1 MAQPVRQ
8 VGIRSPG
15 YQGLNTELSPI
26 NGDPEFALVADNCVV
41 DQIGRLT
48 TRQAF
53 ADYIKFE
60 NRNNLEI
67 IKIKTHFISHDPLH
81 GTHKETPVF
90 VYREGDIEEVAVTNT
105 VPVGGH
111 RRLPVKRG
119 RSLEITGQA
128 NYGVGMEA
136 EDGSITDIILPN
148 DYGTDLS
155 TAELIDFKDELYL
168 FSKGNAVLRLDE
180 TDNEFKNFGAEWVAL
195 GGATQDIDGDIAIS
209 AYGRLWVSG
218 VGNDYHTIHYSS
230 LLDETKWYDGTAS
243 ADTANLGGLIDVREY
258 WPVESD
264 TIVNIHAHNNFLYV
278 FGRNSILIYSGANS
292 ADPAGP
298 NGLVLQDTISN
309 IGLIRRDAICNIG
322 TDVLFVDESGVRAMG
337 RVIQEK
343 SSPISEPSMN
353 IRREIQEVIM
363 QELTLDPRWS
373 GVKMEYWPSKSLALM
388 VCVGLRI
395 AYVLHL
401 NMPSKTGGYKITRWT
416 NCFWI
421 DSTECKMAEGDV
433 VYLGGKAQHG
443 LLRYKGYV
451 EGDEEGVPSPYI
463 MKYEGMAMALGE
475 NPMQTVIPKSI
486 HYVCMGEYVPGM
498 ANAMW
503 GFSDK
508 LIASREFQIDV
519 ARRSKYALHEFTDD
533 GEEEMAGRYSDSGG
547 PYYAGYKVNTNGSGA
562 LFRVG
567 LEIKVQGGRYALQEY
582 DINSAVGRITA

>member
-1 MAQPVRQ
+1 MAQPVNQ

-60 NRNNLEI
+60 DRNNLEI
-67 IKIKTHFISHDPLH
+67 IKIKSHVISDDPIH
-81 GTHKETPVF
+81 GTHREAPVF
-90 VYREGDIEEVAVTNT
+90 VYREGNVEEVPVTT
-105 VPVGGH
+105 MVPVGGH
-111 RRLPVKRG
+111 RKLPVKRG
-119 RSLEITGQA
+119 RSLEITGEA
-128 NYGVGMEA
+128 NYGVGIEA
-136 EDGSITDIILPN
+136 DDGSVADVILPN
-148 DYGTDLS
+148 GYGADLI
-155 TAELIDFKDELYL
+155 TAELVDFKDELYL
-168 FSKGNAVLRLDE
+168 FSKGNAVVKLE
-180 TDNEFKNFGAEWVAL
+180 DNEFKNFGAQWVNSL
-195 GGATQDIDGDIAIS
+195 NKSVDIDGDIAIS

-218 VGNDYHTIHYSS
+218 VSGDYHVIHYSS
-230 LLDETKWYDGTAS
+230 LLNENQWYESNSDPS
-243 ADTANLGGLIDVREY
+243 NSANLGGLIDVREY

-264 TIVNIHAHNNFLYV
+264 TIVNIHAHNGFLYV
-278 FGRNSILIYSGANS
+278 FGRNSILIYSGADS
-292 ADPAGP
+292 ADPAGQD
-298 NGLVLQDTISN
+298 GLVLQDTISN
-309 IGLIRRDAICNIG
+309 VGLVRRDAICNIG

-343 SSPISEPSMN
+343 SSPLTEPSMN

-363 QELTLDPRWS
+363 QELTLDPKWS
-373 GVKMEYWPSKSLALM
+373 GIKMEYWPSKSLALM
-388 VCVGLRI
+388 LCTGLRI
-395 AYVLHL
+395 AYVFHL
-401 NMPSKTGGYKITRWT
+401 NMPSKTGGYKVTRWT

-433 VYLGGKAQHG
+433 VYMGGKAQHG

-451 EGDEEGVPSPYI
+451 EGDEEGVPNPYI
-463 MKYEGMAMALGE
+463 MKYEGMAMALGQ

-486 HYVCMGEYVPGM
+486 YYVCMGEYVPGM

-508 LIASREFQIDV
+508 LVASREFQIDV
-519 ARRSKYALHEFTDD
+519 EGRSRYALHEFSDD
-533 GEEEMAGRYSDSGG
+533 GEEEMAGYYSDGG
-547 PYYAGYKVNTNGSGA
+547 PHYAGYKVNTNGSGA

>member
-1 MAQPVRQ
+1 MAQPVNQ

-53 ADYIKFE
+53 ADYIKFDG
-60 NRNNLEI
+60 RNNLEI
-67 IKIKTHFISHDPLH
+67 IKIKSHVISDDPVH
-81 GTHKETPVF
+81 GTHREVPVF
-90 VYREGDIEEVAVTNT
+90 VYREGNVEEVPVTNM

-111 RRLPVKRG
+111 RRVPVKRG
-119 RSLEITGQA
+119 RALEITGEA
-128 NYGVGMEA
+128 NYGVGIEA
-136 EDGSITDIILPN
+136 DDGSITDIILPN
-148 DYGTDLS
+148 DYGADLI
-155 TAELIDFKDELYL
+155 TAELVDFKDELYL
-168 FSKGNAVLRLDE
+168 FSKGKAVVKLDDD
-180 TDNEFKNFGAEWVAL
+180 TNEFKNIGADWVDTD
-195 GGATQDIDGDIAIS
+195 GTGYNIDGDIAVS

-218 VGNDYHTIHYSS
+218 VGGDYHVIHYSS
-230 LLDETKWYDGTAS
+230 LLDETKWYDGTADGS
-243 ADTANLGGLIDVREY
+243 TANLGGLIDVREY

-292 ADPAGP
+292 ADPAGEG
-298 NGLVLQDTISN
+298 GLVLQDTISN
-309 IGLIRRDAICNIG
+309 IGLVRRDAICNIG

-343 SSPISEPSMN
+343 SSPLTEPSMN

-388 VCVGLRI
+388 VCTGLRI
-395 AYVLHL
+395 AYVFHL
-401 NMPSKTGGYKITRWT
+401 NMPSKTGGYKVTRWT
-416 NCFWI
+416 NCFWV
-421 DSTECKMAEGDV
+421 DSTECKMNEGDV
-433 VYLGGKAQHG
+433 VYMGGKAQHG

-451 EGDEEGVPSPYI
+451 EGDEDGVPNPYI
-463 MKYEGMAMALGE
+463 MKYEGMAMALGQSA
-475 NPMQTVIPKSI
+475 MQTVIPKSI

-498 ANAMW
+498 ANALW

-508 LIASREFQIDV
+508 MVASREFQIDV
-519 ARRSKYALHEFTDD
+519 NGRSKYRIHEFTED
-533 GEEEMAGRYSDSGG
+533 GEADMAAVYSDGDG
-547 PYYAGYKVNTNGSGA
+547 PLYAGYKVNTNGSGA

-582 DINSAVGRITA
+582 DINSAVGRLTA

>member
-48 TRQAF
+48 SRQAF

-67 IKIKTHFISHDPLH
+67 IKIKSHVTSDDPVH
-81 GTHKETPVF
+81 GTHRETPVF
-90 VYREGDIEEVAVTNT
+90 VYREGNVEETPVTNK
-105 VPVGGH
+105 VPVGGY
-111 RRLPVKRG
+111 RKLSVKRG
-119 RSLEITGQA
+119 RALEITGDA
-128 NYGVGMEA
+128 NYGVGIEA
-136 EDGSITDIILPN
+136 ADGSITDIILPN
-148 DYGTDLS
+148 DYGDDLI
-155 TAELIDFKDELYL
+155 TAELVDFKDELYL
-168 FSKGNAVLRLDE
+168 FSKGKAVVKLE
-180 TDNEFKNFGAEWVAL
+180 GTEFKNFGAKWTDLA
-195 GGATQDIDGDIAIS
+195 GDPQDIDGDIAIS

-218 VGNDYHTIHYSS
+218 VDGDYHVIHYSS
-230 LLDETKWYDGTAS
+230 LLNENQWYDGTAD

-264 TIVNIHAHNNFLYV
+264 TIVNIHAHNGFLYV
-278 FGRNSILIYSGANS
+278 FGRNSILIYSGADS
-292 ADPAGP
+292 ADPAGQ
-298 NGLVLQDTISN
+298 NGLALQDTISN
-309 IGLIRRDAICNIG
+309 VGLVRRDAICNIG

-343 SSPISEPSMN
+343 SSPLTEPSMN

-373 GVKMEYWPSKSLALM
+373 GIKMEYWPSKSLALM
-388 VCVGLRI
+388 ICTGLRI

-401 NMPSKTGGYKITRWT
+401 NMPSKTGGYKVTRWT
-416 NCFWI
+416 NCFWV
-421 DSTECKMAEGDV
+421 DSTECKMNEGDV
-433 VYLGGKAQHG
+433 VYMGGKAQHG

-451 EGDEEGVPSPYI
+451 EGDEQGVLSPYI
-463 MKYEGMAMALGE
+463 MKYEGMALALGDS
-475 NPMQTVIPKSI
+475 PMQTFIPKSI
-486 HYVCMGEYVPGM
+486 YYVCMGEYVPGM

-508 LIASREFQIDV
+508 LVASRKFQIDV
-519 ARRSKYALHEFTDD
+519 EGRSRYALHEFSDG
-533 GEEEMAGRYSDSGG
+533 GEEEMAGYYSDGG
-547 PYYAGYKVNTNGSGA
+547 PHYAGYKVNTNGSGA